1 MAHHPD
7 DFLLVAEQNVWTVYC
22 RNHGCPYLMVYSSVP
37 SSVIRRSLLGMVML
51 WATDFFPLWKNVSG
65 VQILLAIRLFS
76 RSTVMGPLNFNLSSF
91 QLWRKNTSIV
101 YSCIILENNRVY
113 SFTYLPYKY
122 LTNKVLESQCGLDDV
137 FGTQTCGGTYTLVLE
152 E

>member
-1 MAHHPD
+1 MAHRPD
-7 DFLLVAEQNVWTVYC
+7 DFLLVTEQKVWTVSC
-22 RNHGCPYLMVYSSVP
+22 RNHGCPYLMVYSRVP

-101 YSCIILENNRVY
+101 YSYIILEKSRVY
-113 SFTYLPYKY
+113 SFIYLPYQY
-122 LTNKVLESQCGLDDV
+122 LTNKILESCCGLGDV
-137 FGTQTCGGTYTLVLE
+137 FGSKLVVALRCLVLE